1 MASEAKHTPLP
12 WRVRKHEPDGEMRD
26 CFVEANDVNGFP
38 YGAEVMGD
46 DEYREGSGGVAR
58 KLADAELI
66 VTAVNERAILLAER
80 DAALVAVEGIERF
93 LGIRDGASGLEQ
105 IARDIKSGT
114 FPKKSEQ
121 TLAEEAEAA
130 RLHNLI
136 TASIKSGAPGLSETT
151 CSAIAQSVALK
162 IRHAVSSLPTAQVKG

>member
-1 MASEAKHTPLP
+1 MASEAKHTPITHDEAREIARRLIHGSF
-12 WRVRKHEPDGEMRD
+12 RRDGEQLEHDKRPRFSIPANPDRD
-26 CFVEANDVNGFP
+26 
-38 YGAEVMGD
+38 D
-46 DEYREGSGGVAR
+46 DLRIRDYIEQQKA
-58 KLADAELI
+58 A
-66 VTAVNERAILLAER
+66 LAER

-136 TASIKSGAPGLSETT
+136 TASIRSGAPGLSETT

-162 IRHAVSSLPTAQVKG
+162 IRHAVSSLPTAQVKR

>member
-12 WRVRKHEPDGEMRD
+12 WFLQTSVRLASIHGADGKCVASTGSVYSRGEKE
-26 CFVEANDVNGFP
+26 CNAN
-38 YGAEVMGD
+38 
-46 DEYREGSGGVAR
+46 
-58 KLADAELI
+58 AELI
-66 VTAVNERAILLAER
+66 VTAVNERATLLAER

-136 TASIKSGAPGLSETT
+136 TASIRSGAPGLSETT

-162 IRHAVSSLPTAQVKG
+162 IRHAVSSLPTAQVKHGM